1 MAISKILFIADA
13 SREALT
19 SIVGALR
26 VIKKDQLSIRA
37 ILLSF
42 LSAFP
47 EKDFSPLGPN
57 TLFLLMQEE
66 KEIVELIKKHFARM
80 NIPCSFDFITMPNW
94 EKLVEETEKGD
105 QDLIILQGKVLKI
118 WSTSSQDFRLCAH
131 TTNRPKCPVLVINH

>member
-1 MAISKILFIADA
+1 MMISKILFIADA
-13 SREALT
+13 TKEALT

-37 ILLSF
+37 IFLSY

-47 EKDFSPLGPN
+47 EKDFAPLGPN
-57 TLFLLMQEE
+57 ALLLLMQEE
-66 KEIVELIKKHFARM
+66 KEILELMKNHFAM
-80 NIPCSFDFITMPNW
+80 TNIPYSLDFITMPSW

-118 WSTSSQDFRLCAH
+118 WSKISQDFGLCAH
-131 TTNRPKCPVLVINH
+131 TTYSPKCPVLVINH